1 MRSGGCGAD
10 GRLQRV
16 RRALLRHSFDPSAGS
31 TIHSR
36 WVHEIPVSN
45 PTRDIEPTRVALV
58 ILDGWGLR
66 EPADDNAVAVAR
78 TPTWDALWTTGEH
91 PRSTLR
97 TSGRAVGLPEGQMGN
112 SEVGHLNL
120 GAGRVVAQSIQRITE
135 SIETGEFFENR
146 ALTDLISRIL
156 ERGGRLHL
164 MGLLGPGGVHAV
176 DTHLQAL
183 CQLADRAGIPRVC
196 LHLFLDGRDTPPRSA
211 SGYLDELISR
221 LPSDARFQVATVMG
235 RYWAMD
241 RDRRWERTERAYR
254 AIVHGEGNRVRS
266 AREAIASAHAAGD
279 TDEFV
284 QPQVVVSADGSP
296 AGALR
301 PEDGVVFFNFRA
313 DRARQLV
320 RALGL
325 EEFDH
330 FERDAAPFDL
340 VTLSMY
346 DDTFPFDVAF
356 APHSLEN
363 ILADVLEARGL
374 SSFRTAETEKY
385 PHVTYFFNGGEE
397 HAPRGEDRRLVPS
410 PKVPTYDHQPEMSA
424 EDVTTGLLDAIR
436 SRRYE
441 VLVCNYANP
450 DMVGHTGVMEAAVRA
465 VETVDECL
473 SRVVEACR
481 ETETVLL
488 VTADHGNCEQMWDP
502 QTNGPHTAH
511 TTNPVGIVLFDPR
524 SDATDRGR
532 LSDGALCDVAP
543 TILGLLGVPQPE
555 EMTGRD
561 LRTLPRQSG

>member
-1 MRSGGCGAD
+1 MSTSDSASG
-10 GRLQRV
+10 R
-16 RRALLRHSFDPSAGS
+16 P
-31 TIHSR
+31 
-36 WVHEIPVSN
+36 
-45 PTRDIEPTRVALV
+45 RVALV

-78 TPTWDALWTTGEH
+78 TPAWDALWESGNH
-91 PRSTLR
+91 PRATLR
-97 TSGRAVGLPEGQMGN
+97 TSGRAVGLPDGQMGN

-135 SIETGEFFENR
+135 AIESGAFFENE
-146 ALTDLISRIL
+146 ALTGLISRVA
-156 ERGGRLHL
+156 ERGGTLHL

-183 CQLADRAGIPRVC
+183 CQLAERSGLPRVR

-211 SGYLDELISR
+211 GGYLDELRAR
-221 LPSDARFQVATVMG
+221 LPGGGRFRVATVMG

-254 AIVHGEGNRVRS
+254 AIAHGEGAQVRS
-266 AREAIASAHAAGD
+266 AAEAIAAAHAAD
-279 TDEFV
+279 ETDEFV
-284 QPQVVVSADGSP
+284 QPQVIVDD
-296 AGALR
+296 AGEPEGVLR
-301 PEDGVVFFNFRA
+301 PEDGVIFFNFRA

-330 FERDAAPFDL
+330 FDRAAGTFDL
-340 VTLSMY
+340 VTLTRY
-346 DDTFPFDVAF
+346 DDTFPFDTAF
-356 APHSLEN
+356 PPQSLDN
-363 ILADVLEARGL
+363 ILADVLDAHGL

-385 PHVTYFFNGGEE
+385 PHVTYFFNGGDEQPHEGEE
-397 HAPRGEDRRLVPS
+397 RRLVPS

-424 EDVTTGLLDAIR
+424 EGVTEGLLEAIR
-436 SRRYE
+436 ARRHD

-465 VETVDECL
+465 VETVDGCL
-473 SRVVEACR
+473 GRVVEACR
-481 ETETVLL
+481 ETGTVLL

-502 QTNGPHTAH
+502 TTNGPHTAH

-524 SDATDRGR
+524 EGASGGVG
-532 LSDGALCDVAP
+532 LGDGALCDVAP

-561 LRTLPRQSG
+561 LRTHAGRSG